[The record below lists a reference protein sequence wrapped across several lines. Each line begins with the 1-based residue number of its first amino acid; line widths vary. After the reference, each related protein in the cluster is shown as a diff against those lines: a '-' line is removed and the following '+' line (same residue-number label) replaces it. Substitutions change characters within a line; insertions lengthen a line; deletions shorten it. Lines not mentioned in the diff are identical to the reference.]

1 MIAFR
6 IFQQSNDVWTADGA
20 APARRPLRRPLQYIG
35 AASYKLYNMADSPK
49 KRALQ
54 AHGLHSKV
62 YGPIL
67 LHIFKQRWRQGT
79 PTVLFTLDD
88 VRNAADA
95 LNLEVRNPADLIYRM
110 RSRTVLPKEIL
121 DKGFYILRAIGRGQY
136 QFEKGSSTIFEP
148 LDSVPT
154 EAIDITPLPVRRLL
168 PETMA
173 EMDEQAVL
181 TVASY
186 CKLFD
191 HFTGLQVYRL
201 RSHVRKS
208 VPGVGQAELDAI
220 DVGVALRD
228 DEMPIVFPIEA
239 KAAADALNRVQIF
252 NMIQYSKH
260 YFPEMTVRPL
270 AIKVDYD
277 SILHLMEFS
286 SVARAADLKIV
297 RSASY
302 VLSLSEQQTSL
313 IRATRKPAL

>member
-1 MIAFR
+1 MLGSLPLEMA
-6 IFQQSNDVWTADGA
+6 TA
-20 APARRPLRRPLQYIG
+20 
-35 AASYKLYNMADSPK
+35 PK

-67 LHIFKQRWRQGT
+67 LHIFRARWRQGASS
-79 PTVLFTLDD
+79 VLFTLDD
-88 VRNAADA
+88 VRNAADE
-95 LNLEVRNPADLIYRM
+95 LDLEVRNPADLIYRM

-121 DKGFYILRAIGRGQY
+121 EKGFFILRAIGRGQY

-148 LDSVPT
+148 LDSTVT
-154 EAIDITPLPVRRLL
+154 EALDITPLPVRRLL
-168 PETMA
+168 PEKLS

-191 HFTGLQVYRL
+191 HFTGLQIYRL

-252 NMIQYSKH
+252 NMIQYSRH
-260 YFPEMTVRPL
+260 YFPGLIIRPL
-270 AIKVDYD
+270 AIKVDDD
-277 SILHLMEFS
+277 SILHIMEFS
-286 SVARAADLKIV
+286 AATKAADLKIIK
-297 RSASY
+297 SGSY
-302 VLSLSEQQTSL
+302 LLSLSDRQADL
-313 IRATRKPAL
+313 IRATKVTVK

>member
-1 MIAFR
+1 MLGSLPLEMA
-6 IFQQSNDVWTADGA
+6 TA
-20 APARRPLRRPLQYIG
+20 
-35 AASYKLYNMADSPK
+35 PK

-54 AHGLHSKV
+54 AHGLNSKV

-67 LHIFKQRWRQGT
+67 LHIFRARWRQGASS
-79 PTVLFTLDD
+79 VLFTLDD
-88 VRNAADA
+88 VRNAADE
-95 LNLEVRNPADLIYRM
+95 LDLEVRNPADLIYRM

-121 DKGFYILRAIGRGQY
+121 EKGFFILRAIGRGQY

-148 LDSVPT
+148 LDSTVT
-154 EAIDITPLPVRRLL
+154 EALDITPLPVRRLL
-168 PETMA
+168 PEKLS

-191 HFTGLQVYRL
+191 HFTGLQIYRL

-252 NMIQYSKH
+252 NMIQYSRH
-260 YFPEMTVRPL
+260 YFPGLIIRPL
-270 AIKVDYD
+270 AIKVDDD
-277 SILHLMEFS
+277 SILHIMEFS
-286 SVARAADLKIV
+286 AATKAADLKIIK
-297 RSASY
+297 SGSY
-302 VLSLSEQQTSL
+302 LLSLSDRQADL
-313 IRATRKPAL
+313 IRATKVTVK

>member
-1 MIAFR
+1 M
-6 IFQQSNDVWTADGA
+6 SVG
-20 APARRPLRRPLQYIG
+20 
-35 AASYKLYNMADSPK
+35 PK
-49 KRALQ
+49 KQALQ
-54 AHGLHSKV
+54 AHGLNSKV

-67 LHIFKQRWRQGT
+67 LEIFRSRWRQGASS
-79 PTVLFTLDD
+79 VLFTLDD
-88 VRNAADA
+88 IRNAADK
-95 LNLEVRNPADLIYRM
+95 LTLEVRNPADLIYRM

-136 QFEKGSSTIFEP
+136 QFEKGTSTLFEP
-148 LDSVPT
+148 LDSDVI
-154 EAIDITPLPVRRLL
+154 EALDITPLPVRRLL
-168 PETMA
+168 PKRAA

-181 TVASY
+181 TIASY

-239 KAAADALNRVQIF
+239 KAAADALNRVQVF
-252 NMIQYSKH
+252 NMLQYSRH
-260 YFPEMTVRPL
+260 YFPGLLVRPL
-270 AIKVDYD
+270 ALKVDDD
-277 SILHLMEFS
+277 SIIHIMEFND
-286 SVARAADLKIV
+286 AAKASDLKIV

-302 VLSLSEQQTSL
+302 LLSLSEKQVEL
-313 IRATRKPAL
+313 IDATKI